1 MIFFSEHFQQ
11 LMWKNSR
18 PVSNSARVSFNTV
31 TFQYSSVGTRRKTH
45 FWVQGGDFF
54 FFHHIL
60 LKTGSPDCDSIDFWF
75 FIFHHLPSCLPPF
88 SNSQFYSWCKK
99 TLLASNKTLNEIQE
113 RGSIDCIWLQS
124 HFNPSPLH
132 VRALDWRE
140 LQAEGGEGCWRFSI
154 QPRSLCFTH
163 MSGLIS
169 RCCNQECSDRKTRGV
184 WENVKLTQMRGQGK
198 QWQGQFQFP
207 ISPQIE
213 VNRGARRLNEDI
225 AASDH
230 SSSARHTVPTGH
242 LKRIRHRL

>member
-45 FWVQGGDFF
+45 FWLQGGGFF

-60 LKTGSPDCDSIDFWF
+60 LKTGSPDCDSTDFWF

-124 HFNPSPLH
+124 HFNPFPLH

-140 LQAEGGEGCWRFSI
+140 LQAEGGRGADALVFSRGPCALLTCLDSSVAAVI
-154 QPRSLCFTH
+154 RSA
-163 MSGLIS
+163 
-169 RCCNQECSDRKTRGV
+169 
-184 WENVKLTQMRGQGK
+184 LTGK
-198 QWQGQFQFP
+198 QGVCGRTW
-207 ISPQIE
+207 S
-213 VNRGARRLNEDI
+213 
-225 AASDH
+225 
-230 SSSARHTVPTGH
+230 
-242 LKRIRHRL
+242 

>member
-1 MIFFSEHFQQ
+1 MFDCRNKK
-11 LMWKNSR
+11 KN
-18 PVSNSARVSFNTV
+18 
-31 TFQYSSVGTRRKTH
+31 TFLTTGRR
-45 FWVQGGDFF
+45 FFF

-60 LKTGSPDCDSIDFWF
+60 WRLDPLIVTLPTSDSLF
-75 FIFHHLPSCLPPF
+75 FIIFLPVFLLSVTIGSVLGV
-88 SNSQFYSWCKK
+88 KK

-132 VRALDWRE
+132 VRALDWHE

>member
-1 MIFFSEHFQQ
+1 MKYRNVDPLIAFGSKVISIPPPC
-11 LMWKNSR
+11 M
-18 PVSNSARVSFNTV
+18 SARWTDVNCR
-31 TFQYSSVGTRRKTH
+31 QR
-45 FWVQGGDFF
+45 
-54 FFHHIL
+54 
-60 LKTGSPDCDSIDFWF
+60 
-75 FIFHHLPSCLPPF
+75 
-88 SNSQFYSWCKK
+88 
-99 TLLASNKTLNEIQE
+99 
-113 RGSIDCIWLQS
+113 
-124 HFNPSPLH
+124 
-132 VRALDWRE
+132 
-140 LQAEGGEGCWRFSI
+140 GGEGCWRFSI

-242 LKRIRHRL
+242 LKRIRHDFNLEEIRKKMKKTWRGGEKTQKRSSNNSFNPTWSQSAEHGTVGAQLCFKSFLFV

>member
-1 MIFFSEHFQQ
+1 MNVQIFLASKLSVMIFFSEHFQQ

-60 LKTGSPDCDSIDFWF
+60 LKTGSPDCDSTDFWF

-124 HFNPSPLH
+124 HFNPFPPACPRVGLTWTAG
-132 VRALDWRE
+132 R
-140 LQAEGGEGCWRFSI
+140 GGG
-154 QPRSLCFTH
+154 
-163 MSGLIS
+163 
-169 RCCNQECSDRKTRGV
+169 GV
-184 WENVKLTQMRGQGK
+184 LT
-198 QWQGQFQFP
+198 
-207 ISPQIE
+207 
-213 VNRGARRLNEDI
+213 L
-225 AASDH
+225 
-230 SSSARHTVPTGH
+230 
-242 LKRIRHRL
+242 

>member
-31 TFQYSSVGTRRKTH
+31 TLQYSSVGTRRKTH

-54 FFHHIL
+54 FFTIFSWRL
-60 LKTGSPDCDSIDFWF
+60 DPLIVTLSTSDSLF
-75 FIFHHLPSCLPPF
+75 FIIFLPVFLLSVTISSVLGV
-88 SNSQFYSWCKK
+88 KK

-132 VRALDWRE
+132 VRALDWHE